1 MIHRRSV
8 ANRACVCPGIMMPRW
23 DANGDVTVTEE
34 EFVTVGQPA
43 DHFEHVDT
51 TRAAKLLTSS
61 SRPFRS

>member
-1 MIHRRSV
+1 
-8 ANRACVCPGIMMPRW
+8 MMPRW